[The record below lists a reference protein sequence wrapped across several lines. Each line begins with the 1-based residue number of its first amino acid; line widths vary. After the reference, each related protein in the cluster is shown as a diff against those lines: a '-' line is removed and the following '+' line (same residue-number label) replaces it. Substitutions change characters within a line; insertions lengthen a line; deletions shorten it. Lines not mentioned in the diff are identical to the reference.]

1 MRSSNTSAG
10 REIDALTI
18 WKTSL
23 IGWPLMALL
32 LASCG
37 SSASRDA
44 SSANRSALYDPPT
57 IHLIEGELYRFQEGE
72 LIGKGQRFHSDYS
85 YRRAVII
92 GEE

>member
-10 REIDALTI
+10 KEIDASTI

-37 SSASRDA
+37 SSASTDA
-44 SSANRSALYDPPT
+44 SSANASALYDPPT
-57 IHLIEGELYRFQEGE
+57 VHLIKGRLYYFREGVLVGREGH
-72 LIGKGQRFHSDYS
+72 RFHSDYS
-85 YRRAVII
+85 YRRALII
-92 GEE
+92 GK

>member
-1 MRSSNTSAG
+1 MRSLNTSDG
-10 REIDALTI
+10 KGIDALTI
-18 WKTSL
+18 WRTSL
-23 IGWPLMALL
+23 IGWPLTVLL

-37 SSASRDA
+37 SSGSRDA

-85 YRRAVII
+85 YRRAIII
-92 GEE
+92 GK